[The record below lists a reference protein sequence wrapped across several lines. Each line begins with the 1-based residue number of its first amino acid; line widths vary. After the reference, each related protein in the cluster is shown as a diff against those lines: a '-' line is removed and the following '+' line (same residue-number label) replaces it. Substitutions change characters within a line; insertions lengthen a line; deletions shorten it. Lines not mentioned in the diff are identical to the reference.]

1 MKFTNLK
8 FHIFIFSLLFV
19 IPFFAMADNTGDK
32 ANFFVE
38 QGFTPNNKSQVSATL
53 IKSPDR
59 LYFYLDTAW
68 WNSKTEAEKAQ
79 INTTMESL
87 GTEFNSN
94 IYPKLTSTFGSEAIP
109 GVDKDRRITVL
120 FYQAKDNV
128 KGYVRNVDEYEK
140 TVNPLSNQ
148 REMIYINADLLMGQF
163 LKETL
168 AHEFTHLI
176 TLNQKDLRIGT
187 SEDVWL
193 NEARAEYA
201 VTLVGYN
208 DIENSYLKARL
219 SSFLEKPYDSLTE
232 WDNSSYSYGVINS
245 FIHYLVDQYGLVI
258 LTDSL
263 KSDKKGIESINEA
276 LLKNGYKETFSD
288 IFTDWTIATYIN
300 DCSIGA
306 KYCFKDK
313 NLINLHVIP
322 FGNFLPFSG
331 KSTLYLGQS
340 LSDYS
345 AHWQKFSG
353 GKGDLKIKLSNPSGV
368 IKQIP
373 YVVKTVSGETTVG
386 FMKLDKNSESEL
398 VITNIGK
405 DIYSVTIIPSVSNSD
420 VKELDGKTYFYSIT
434 ADTYAEQTQTQID
447 SAIKLP
453 FTIDKPL
460 NQMNREELLMVLLK
474 VVIYLMSQGKII
486 F

>member
-1 MKFTNLK
+1 M
-8 FHIFIFSLLFV
+8 
-19 IPFFAMADNTGDK
+19 PFFAMADNTGDK
-32 ANFFVE
+32 TSFYIE
-38 QGFTPNNKSQVSATL
+38 QGFSPNNKSQVSATL

-59 LYFYLDTAW
+59 LYFYVESDW
-68 WNSKTEAEKAQ
+68 WNSKTEKEKET
-79 INTTMESL
+79 INAAMESL
-87 GTEFNSN
+87 GAEFNTN
-94 IYPKLTSTFGSEAIP
+94 IYSKLTGTFGTEATP

-148 REMIYINADLLMGQF
+148 REMVYINASLLTGQF

-176 TLNQKDLRIGT
+176 TVNQKELRTGT

-193 NEARAEYA
+193 NESRAEYA
-201 VTLVGYN
+201 VTLLGYN
-208 DIENSYLKARL
+208 DLENSYLKSRL
-219 SSFLEKPYDSLTE
+219 NSFLEKPYDSLTE
-232 WDNSSYSYGVINS
+232 WGNTSYDYGVINS

-263 KSDKKGIESINEA
+263 KSDKKGIESIEEA
-276 LLKNGYKETFSD
+276 LLKNGHKETFSD
-288 IFTDWTIATYIN
+288 IFSDWTIATYIN

-313 NLINLHVIP
+313 NLVNLHVVP

-331 KSTLYLGQS
+331 ESTLYLGQS
-340 LSDYS
+340 LNNYS
-345 AHWQKFSG
+345 SHWQKFSG
-353 GKGDLKIKLSNPSGV
+353 GKGDLKIKLSNPSGT

-373 YVVKTVSGETTVG
+373 YVVKSVSGETTIG

-398 VITNIGK
+398 VISNIGK
-405 DIYSVTIIPSVSNSD
+405 DIYSVTIIPSVSDSD
-420 VKELDGKTYFYSIT
+420 IKELDGKTYFYSIT
-434 ADTYAEQTQTQID
+434 ANTYAKEVQIETD
-447 SAIKLP
+447 NGIKLP

-474 VVIYLMSQGKII
+474 VVIYLMSQGRTI

>member
-1 MKFTNLK
+1 MKLNILK
-8 FHIFIFSLLFV
+8 SQIFILSLLFV
-19 IPFFAMADNTGDK
+19 VPFFAMADNTGDK
-32 ANFFVE
+32 TSFFVE

-59 LYFYLDTAW
+59 LYFYVESDW
-68 WNSKTEAEKAQ
+68 WNSKTEKEKET
-79 INTTMESL
+79 INAVMESL
-87 GTEFNSN
+87 GTEFNTN
-94 IYPKLTSTFGSEAIP
+94 IYSKLTTTFGTEATP

-128 KGYVRNVDEYEK
+128 KGYVRNIDEYEK

-148 REMIYINADLLMGQF
+148 REMIYINASLFTGQF

-176 TLNQKDLRIGT
+176 TVNQKELRTGT

-201 VTLVGYN
+201 VTLMGYN
-208 DIENSYLKARL
+208 DIENSYLKSRL
-219 SSFLEKPYDSLTE
+219 GSFLEKPYDSLTE
-232 WDNSSYSYGVINS
+232 WSNSSYDYGVINS

-263 KSDKKGIESINEA
+263 KSDQKGIDSINEA
-276 LLKNGYKETFSD
+276 LLKNGHKETFSD
-288 IFTDWTIATYIN
+288 IFSDWTIATYVN

-306 KYCFKDK
+306 RYCFKDK
-313 NLINLHVIP
+313 NLINLHVVP

-331 KSTLYLGQS
+331 ESTLYLGQS
-340 LSDYS
+340 LSNYS
-345 AHWQKFSG
+345 SHWQKFSG

-368 IKQIP
+368 IKKIP
-373 YVVKTVSGETTVG
+373 YVVKSVSGETTIG

-398 VITNIGK
+398 IISNIGK
-405 DIYSVTIIPSVSNSD
+405 DIYSVTIIPSVGDSD
-420 VKELDGKTYFYSIT
+420 IKELDGKTYFYSIT
-434 ADTYAEQTQTQID
+434 ANTYAKDVQIETD
-447 SAIKLP
+447 NGIKLP

-460 NQMNREELLMVLLK
+460 SQMNREELLMVLLK
-474 VVIYLMSQGKII
+474 VVIYLMSQGRTI

>member
-1 MKFTNLK
+1 MKLNALK
-8 FHIFIFSLLFV
+8 FNIFILSVLFAM
-19 IPFFAMADNTGDK
+19 PFFAMADNTGDRTS
-32 ANFFVE
+32 FYVE

-59 LYFYLDTAW
+59 LYFYVETDW
-68 WNSKTEAEKAQ
+68 WNSKTEEEKKQ
-79 INTTMESL
+79 INSTMDSL
-87 GTEFNSN
+87 GTEFNAN
-94 IYPKLTSTFGSEAIP
+94 IYSKLTSTFGTEAIP

-120 FYQAKDNV
+120 FYQANDNV
-128 KGYVRNVDEYEK
+128 KGYVRNINEYEK

-148 REMIYINADLLMGQF
+148 REMIYINANLLTGQF

-187 SEDVWL
+187 SEDIWL

-201 VTLVGYN
+201 VTLMGYN
-208 DIENSYLKARL
+208 DVENSYLKSRL
-219 SSFLEKPYDSLTE
+219 SNFLEKPYDSLTE
-232 WDNSSYSYGVINS
+232 WDNSSANYGVINS
-245 FIHYLVDQYGLVI
+245 FVHYLVDQYGLAI

-263 KSDKKGIESINEA
+263 KSDKVGIDSINEA
-276 LLKNGYKETFSD
+276 LLKNGHKETFSA
-288 IFTDWTIATYIN
+288 IFSDWTIATYVN
-300 DCSIGA
+300 DCSIGER
-306 KYCFKDK
+306 YCFKDK

-331 KSTLYLGQS
+331 ESTLYLGQS
-340 LSDYS
+340 LSNYS
-345 AHWQKFSG
+345 SHWQKFSG
-353 GKGDLKIKLSNPSGV
+353 GKGDLKIKISNPSGV

-373 YVVKTVSGETTVG
+373 YVVKTVSGETTLG

-398 VITNIGK
+398 IINNIGK
-405 DIYSVTIIPSVSNSD
+405 DVYSVTLIPSVGDSD
-420 VKELDGKTYFYSIT
+420 IKEVDGKTYFYSIS
-434 ADTYAEQTQTQID
+434 ANTYAEQTQTETNT
-447 SAIKLP
+447 AIKLP
-453 FTIDKPL
+453 FAIDKPL

-474 VVIYLMSQGKII
+474 VLIYMMSQGKAV